1 MSHPLPDM
9 MSSSMGKIREMID
22 VNTIIGDPI
31 TTPEGVTIIPVS
43 KVSFGF
49 AGGGA
54 DFATKNQP
62 QNKDNA
68 FGGGSGAAV
77 TITPISFLIVKQ
89 DSVRILPVAEPAST
103 SVDRIIELVP
113 EVVDKI
119 SSMIKEKKDAKDAD
133 PDTEI

>member
-31 TTPEGVTIIPVS
+31 TTPDGVTIIPVS

>member
-119 SSMIKEKKDAKDAD
+119 SSMIKEKKDAKDVA
-133 PDTEI
+133 PDSEI